1 MKPLSKVLFPLAAVL
16 PQVAA
21 AHPGHAPLGGLP
33 DLLLHQPWLAVLVLV
48 AGCAG
53 LRLLGAR
60 RARARTR
67 RR

>member
-1 MKPLSKVLFPLAAVL
+1 MKPQSKVLVPLVAAL

-33 DLLLHQPWLAVLVLV
+33 DLLLHQPWIALLVL
-48 AGCAG
+48 AGVYAG

-60 RARARTR
+60 RVRARSR